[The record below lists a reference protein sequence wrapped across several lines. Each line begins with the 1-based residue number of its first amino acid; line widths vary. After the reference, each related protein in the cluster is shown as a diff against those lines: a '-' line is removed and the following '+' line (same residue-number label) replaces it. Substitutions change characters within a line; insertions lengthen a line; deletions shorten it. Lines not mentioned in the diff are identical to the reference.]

1 MYYYFHGMVTLHTK
15 NSVVVECS
23 GIGYDILVCH
33 PDEFPIGE
41 TLFVYTVPVFNENEQ
56 YLVGFRSLREKDL
69 YLALTSVK
77 GIGPKTALNALAS
90 TTVDRLSKAIE
101 DSDDPFLMRLPGIG
115 KKNASQ
121 IILDLKGKLQ
131 MLQGEKSFTMNAN
144 MDTAYEGLKLY
155 GFKDYEIKDAL
166 AEINDTSLSAEEYLK
181 RALEIIANKK
191 HG

>member
-1 MYYYFHGMVTLHTK
+1 
-15 NSVVVECS
+15 
-23 GIGYDILVCH
+23 
-33 PDEFPIGE
+33 
-41 TLFVYTVPVFNENEQ
+41 
-56 YLVGFRSLREKDL
+56 
-69 YLALTSVK
+69 
-77 GIGPKTALNALAS
+77 
-90 TTVDRLSKAIE
+90 
-101 DSDDPFLMRLPGIG
+101 MRLPGIG

-131 MLQGEKSFTMNAN
+131 LLQGEKSFTMNAN

-155 GFKDYEIKDAL
+155 GFKDHEIKDAL